1 MLINAQRPVFFALC
15 IVVVVN
21 LFIVRSD
28 SFAAVT
34 ANEGCVVTIGKQ
46 HDIRHRTL
54 AVGYPV
60 YSVRTTKPFQFCSY
74 LGIPYA
80 RPPVGEL
87 RFEVSIYMYT
97 LRTTFNSI
105 IRGIE
110 IIISFIWLIQCKSHR
125 TYWCEN
131 SSQNQ

>member
-1 MLINAQRPVFFALC
+1 MFFAMW
-15 IVVVVN
+15 IVVAVN
-21 LFIVRSD
+21 LFIVRTD

-54 AVGYPV
+54 AVGHPV
-60 YSVRTTKPFQFCSY
+60 YSVRTTKPFRFCSY

-87 RFEVSIYMYT
+87 RFEVSICGYTHTHTGSHSIQSSEGIETNKLYT
-97 LRTTFNSI
+97 LNSI
-105 IRGIE
+105 
-110 IIISFIWLIQCKSHR
+110 
-125 TYWCEN
+125 
-131 SSQNQ
+131 